1 MEALVKF
8 SVRSINNLCF
18 RGRNDFIRFY
28 ACKLE
33 EQEASMNRTDYKWCD
48 KMDC

>member
-18 RGRNDFIRFY
+18 RGRNDFIRFMHVNKKNKK
-28 ACKLE
+28 C
-33 EQEASMNRTDYKWCD
+33 Q
-48 KMDC
+48 